1 MKQYIREREKQGKIA
16 TMAGIVFT
24 IALHVVLIVA
34 GVFTGLKY
42 IYPPPQE
49 QTFVID
55 FQEPEDE
62 IKVEQTDDGNQP
74 MAEVVNKQK
83 EVDLVQKSEAPLKGT
98 KANLGKA
105 STVDDFGDVDVPK
118 PKTEKPI
125 DNRALFHTADNK
137 SNKDTLAAQTARKVS
152 NALKAGHPNG
162 NTNVGKTTG
171 EPNAHLKG
179 RSHVGSLP
187 KPSYSV
193 QNEGTVV
200 VTIWVDQYGSVQ
212 KALAGAAGTTVTDK
226 TLWAAARNAA
236 MKAHFNQDT
245 DAPAVQQGTIT
256 YIFKLN

>member
-1 MKQYIREREKQGKIA
+1 
-16 TMAGIVFT
+16 
-24 IALHVVLIVA
+24 VVLIVA
-34 GVFTGLKY
+34 GIFTGLKY

-55 FQEPEDE
+55 FQEPEQQVQ
-62 IKVEQTDDGNQP
+62 VEQTAKGNQP

-83 EVDLVQKSEAPLKGT
+83 DINLVQKSEAPLKGA
-98 KANLGKA
+98 KANQGKA

-118 PKTEKPI
+118 PKTEKAI

-162 NTNVGKTTG
+162 NTDIGKTTG

-179 RSHVGSLP
+179 RSHNGSLP

-200 VTIWVDQYGSVQ
+200 VTIWVDQWGNVQ
-212 KALAGAAGTTVTDK
+212 KALAGASGTTVTDK
-226 TLWAAARNAA
+226 TLWAAARIAA
-236 MKAHFNQDT
+236 MKAHFNQDSN
-245 DAPAVQQGTIT
+245 APVLQQGTIT

>member
-1 MKQYIREREKQGKIA
+1 MKQYIREREQQGKIA

-83 EVDLVQKSEAPLKGT
+83 EVNLVQKSEAPLKGT

-118 PKTEKPI
+118 PKTEKAI

-162 NTNVGKTTG
+162 NTNIGKTTG

-179 RSHVGSLP
+179 RHIGFLQ
-187 KPSYSV
+187 KPEYSV

-200 VTIWVDQYGSVQ
+200 V
-212 KALAGAAGTTVTDK
+212 
-226 TLWAAARNAA
+226 
-236 MKAHFNQDT
+236 
-245 DAPAVQQGTIT
+245 
-256 YIFKLN
+256 

>member
-1 MKQYIREREKQGKIA
+1 MKPYIRERDKQGRIA
-16 TMAGIVFT
+16 TLTGIVVT
-24 IALHVVLIVA
+24 IGLHVVLIVA
-34 GVFTGLKY
+34 CVFTGLKY

-49 QTFVID
+49 QTFLID
-55 FQEPEDE
+55 FQEPEQQVQ
-62 IKVEQTDDGNQP
+62 VEQIADGSQP
-74 MAEVVNKQK
+74 MAEVVNKNK
-83 EVDLVQKSEAPLKGT
+83 DVNLVQKSEAPVKGT

-118 PKTEKPI
+118 PKTEKVI
-125 DNRALFHTADNK
+125 DNRALFHAADNK

-162 NTNVGKTTG
+162 NTDVGKTIG

-179 RSHVGSLP
+179 RNHLGSLP

-200 VTIWVDQYGSVQ
+200 VTIWVDQYGNVQ
-212 KALAGAAGTTVTDK
+212 KARAGEGGTTVTDK

-236 MKAHFNQDT
+236 MKAHFNPDT
-245 DAPAVQQGTIT
+245 NAPALQQGTIT